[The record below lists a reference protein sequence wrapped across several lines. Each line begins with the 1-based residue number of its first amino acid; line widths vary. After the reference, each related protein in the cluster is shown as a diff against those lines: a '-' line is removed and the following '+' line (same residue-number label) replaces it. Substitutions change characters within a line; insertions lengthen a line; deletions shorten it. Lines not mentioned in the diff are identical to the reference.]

1 MIASIQRELFMC
13 QALLFFHFN
22 FLFYIGIYLINNIV
36 IVSSEQQRDAAIH
49 IHVSIS
55 LQVPFPSRLARH
67 YSECFICMNFLN
79 AATGLWGR

>member
-36 IVSSEQQRDAAIH
+36 TV
-49 IHVSIS
+49 
-55 LQVPFPSRLARH
+55 
-67 YSECFICMNFLN
+67 
-79 AATGLWGR
+79 